1 MPSLGVGEGEKDEG
15 VIYNDC
21 CCVSLLLQFQLFY
34 SFVVVQII
42 VVVLWWQKY
51 TGPNWLHV

>member
-1 MPSLGVGEGEKDEG
+1 MRVSFIMIVA
-15 VIYNDC
+15 
-21 CCVSLLLQFQLFY
+21 VSLLLQFQLFY